1 MGRKVVAYVRV
12 STEEQ
17 AKHGYSIEVQEQV
30 LRDYAKGHE
39 LEIVE
44 SFVESESAYKPGRP
58 LFAQMVTYIE
68 GHKPVTAVL
77 CYKIDRISRNM
88 SDYSHLVE
96 KMGVEII
103 SATEQLPS
111 NATGRLMGD
120 MQAAFSR
127 YFSAQL
133 SERVKT
139 TMAAKARKGL
149 YPSLAPL
156 GYRNDNATRT
166 IIPDPQ
172 TAPLLRELFATYGN
186 TDIALASL
194 VAWARERGLMSREG
208 NALRKSTLY
217 KVLTNP
223 IYVGVVRWGE
233 VTAKGQHE
241 PIIPQYLFD
250 RVQEKLHGR
259 GHIQGK
265 HDFPFRGLLIC
276 GYCGCQITASIIKG
290 KYIYY
295 HCTHGRGPCLQPYI
309 RQEALSGHLQSIV
322 DNVRVPEGVV
332 AKLLEEIREGEAK
345 REESIRAKLEQIK
358 VEATELERRR
368 QRSYIDKLD
377 GVLPED
383 RWRELE
389 SDWSKQA
396 AHIEQDTQR
405 LEGSLARSGADDAKE
420 AFELLEMASELFSE
434 QPYEEQAKAM
444 RILVSN
450 CTLTGENV
458 GPKYKKPFDLVAE
471 GVRTANWYAR
481 EDSNLRP
488 SRPERDALFR

>member
-1 MGRKVVAYVRV
+1 MSRKVVAYVRV

-17 AKHGYSIEVQEQV
+17 AQHGYSIEVQEQV
-30 LRDYAKGHE
+30 LRDYAKGHD

-58 LFAQMVTYIE
+58 LFAQMVEYIE
-68 GHKPVTAVL
+68 GHRPVTAVL

-88 SDYSHLVE
+88 SDYSFLVE
-96 KMGVEII
+96 KLGVEIL
-103 SATEQLPS
+103 SATEDLPS

-139 TMAAKARKGL
+139 AMEAKAKKGL

-156 GYRNDNATRT
+156 GYGNDNATRT

-172 TAPLLRELFATYGN
+172 VAPLLRELFETYAN
-186 TDIALASL
+186 TDMSLASL
-194 VAWARERGLMSREG
+194 VQWARKRGLTSREE
-208 NALRKSTLY
+208 NPLRKSTLH
-217 KVLTNP
+217 KLLTNP

-233 VTAKGQHE
+233 VTAKGQHD
-241 PIIPQYLFD
+241 PIVPQYLFD

-265 HDFPFRGLLIC
+265 HEFPFRGLLTC
-276 GYCGCQITASIIKG
+276 GYCGCQITASLIKG
-290 KYIYY
+290 RYVYY
-295 HCTHGRGPCLQPYI
+295 HCTHGRGQCRQPYI
-309 RQEALSGHLQSIV
+309 RQETLSVRLQSIV
-322 DNVRVPEGVV
+322 DNVRVPEDVV
-332 AKLLEEIREGEAK
+332 ARLLEEIRQGEKERDTA
-345 REESIRAKLEQIK
+345 IRARLDRLNNEGK
-358 VEATELERRR
+358 ELERRR
-368 QRSYIDKLD
+368 QGAYIDKLD
-377 GVLPED
+377 GALPGD

-389 SDWSKQA
+389 ADWSEQA
-396 AHIEQDTQR
+396 AHIEQESQR
-405 LEGSLARSGADDAKE
+405 LEGSLTRSGADDARE

-434 QPYEEQAKAM
+434 QPYEEQARAM

-458 GPKYKKPFDLVAE
+458 EPNYKKPFDLVAE
-471 GVRTANWYAR
+471 GVRTADWYA
-481 EDSNLRP
+481 
-488 SRPERDALFR
+488 

>member
-1 MGRKVVAYVRV
+1 MSRKVVAYIRV

-17 AKHGYSIEVQEQV
+17 AQHGYSIEVQEQV
-30 LRDYAKGHE
+30 LRDYAKGHD

-58 LFAQMVTYIE
+58 LFAQMVEYLE
-68 GHKPVTAVL
+68 GHRPVTAVL

-88 SDYSHLVE
+88 SDYSFLVE
-96 KMGVEII
+96 KLGVEIL

-139 TMAAKARKGL
+139 AMEAKARKGL

-156 GYRNDNATRT
+156 GYRNDPVTRT
-166 IIPDPQ
+166 IVPDPEA
-172 TAPLLRELFATYGN
+172 APLLRELFETYAN
-186 TDIALASL
+186 TDISL
-194 VAWARERGLMSREG
+194 VQLVQWAGKRGLKSREG
-208 NALRKSTLY
+208 NPLRKSTIHKL
-217 KVLTNP
+217 LTNP
-223 IYVGVVRWGE
+223 IGVGIVRWGE
-233 VTAKGQHE
+233 ITAKGQHA
-241 PIIPQYLFD
+241 PIIPQYLFE

-265 HDFPFRGLLIC
+265 HEFPFRGLLVC
-276 GYCGCQITASIIKG
+276 SYCGCRITASIIKG
-290 KYIYY
+290 KYVYY
-295 HCTHGRGPCLQPYI
+295 HCTHGRGKCRQPYI
-309 RQEALSGHLQSIV
+309 RQEALSQRLQSIV
-322 DNVRVPEGVV
+322 DGVRIPEEVV
-332 AKLLEEIREGEAK
+332 ARLLEEIRQGEEAREASIRSRLEQLETEAK
-345 REESIRAKLEQIK
+345 
-358 VEATELERRR
+358 ELERRR
-368 QRSYIDKLD
+368 TGAYVDKLD
-377 GVLPED
+377 GALAED
-383 RWRELE
+383 RWRQLE
-389 SDWSKQA
+389 RAWSSQVDL
-396 AHIEQDTQR
+396 IEQERLR
-405 LEGSLARSGADDAKE
+405 LEGSLMRSGTDDARE

-450 CTLTGENV
+450 CTLAGENV
-458 GPKYKKPFDLVAE
+458 EPNYKKPFDLVAE
-471 GVRTANWYAR
+471 GVRTADWYAR

-488 SRPERDALFR
+488 AV